1 MESTDQNLQAEDS
14 ARQGRILLLFT
25 IVTII
30 FLPMGFL
37 ASWFGMNI
45 KDPNAGNLPLYQI
58 AAIIFPISIA
68 IALFALVFAFSERL
82 RNFVIRGVKSVLDF
96 VLRTLNTL
104 VGRKRKQQGR
114 EERQQQDC
122 ALMAYRPENGEMV

>member
-14 ARQGRILLLFT
+14 ARQGRIILLFT

-45 KDPNAGNLPLYQI
+45 KDPDTGNLPLYQI

-104 VGRKRKQQGR
+104 VGRKRRQQGR
-114 EERQQQDC
+114 EERQQQDF
-122 ALMAYRPENGEMV
+122 ALMAYRPENGGMV